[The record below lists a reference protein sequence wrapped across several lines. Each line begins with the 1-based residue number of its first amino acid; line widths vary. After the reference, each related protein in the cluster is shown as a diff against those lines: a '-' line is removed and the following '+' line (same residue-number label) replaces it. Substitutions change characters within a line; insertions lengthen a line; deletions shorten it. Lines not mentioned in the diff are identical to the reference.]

1 VVAARPAE
9 RGRAAER
16 LRGLVRAPELS
27 PARALARAGASLPAV
42 LQIVLAATLAYSV
55 AHFLLG
61 HPAPVLALTATIS
74 SLGIAR
80 DTRPKQVAE
89 TATGMLIGITA
100 SEVLLLLWGSGVWQL
115 AVVLAIV
122 FTLGRALSP
131 SPGFAVAAGTQ
142 AMLVMVLPAPDGGV
156 FTRSVDGL
164 IGGLAALLCT
174 AIVPRP
180 PLRTAR
186 AEAHRLLTALSRTV
200 EELAEALRR
209 GDSSASTAALERIR
223 GTQPVIDGWTA
234 ALDSATGVA
243 RISPFVRRHRGELS
257 RQAVMLSAL
266 DLATRNLRIVARH
279 TDFLVGDGAP
289 RPALAGA
296 VAALGPGI
304 ALLGR
309 AVADPSVLALAR
321 QDLVLLAT
329 TLDPQ
334 RLIPEARLA
343 EKTVLVLLRPLVVDL
358 LTATGAAPAE
368 ARAALPPLA

>member
-16 LRGLVRAPELS
+16 LRGLVRTPELS

-61 HPAPVLALTATIS
+61 HPSPVLALTATIS

-122 FTLGRALSP
+122 VTLGRALSP

-200 EELAEALRR
+200 EELADALRR
-209 GDSSASTAALERIR
+209 GDSTASTAALERIR

-243 RISPFVRRHRGELS
+243 RISPFVRRHRGELA

-266 DLATRNLRIVARH
+266 DLATRNLRIVARR

-358 LTATGAAPAE
+358 LTATGAAPVE

>member
-1 VVAARPAE
+1 VDP
-9 RGRAAER
+9 G
-16 LRGLVRAPELS
+16 
-27 PARALARAGASLPAV
+27 RALARAGSSLPAV

-55 AHFLLG
+55 AHFALG
-61 HPAPVLALTATIS
+61 HPSPVLSLTATIS
-74 SLGIAR
+74 SLGLAR

-89 TATGMLIGITA
+89 TAVGMLIGITA

-115 AVVLAIV
+115 AVVLAVV

-131 SPGFAVAAGTQ
+131 SPAFAVAAGTQ
-142 AMLVMVLPAPDGGV
+142 AMLVMVLPPPDGGV
-156 FTRSVDGL
+156 FTRSIDGL
-164 IGGLAALLCT
+164 IGGLAALLLT
-174 AIVPRP
+174 AIVPRR

-186 AEAHRLLTALSRTV
+186 AEAHRLIEALSRTV
-200 EELAEALRR
+200 EELADALRR
-209 GDSSASTAALERIR
+209 GDASASSAALERVR
-223 GTQPVIDGWTA
+223 ATQPVIDGWAA

-243 RISPFVRRHRGELS
+243 RISPFVRRHRGELA
-257 RQAVMLSAL
+257 RQSAMLAAL
-266 DLATRNLRIVARH
+266 DLATRNLRIVARR
-279 TDFLVGDGAP
+279 TDFLVGDRAA

-296 VAALGPGI
+296 VTALGPGI

-309 AVADPSVLALAR
+309 GVVDPSVLALAR

-343 EKTVLVLLRPLVVDL
+343 EKTLLVLLRPLVVDL
-358 LTATGAAPAE
+358 LTAAGVDAAR

>member
-1 VVAARPAE
+1 MVAAGPAA

-16 LRGLVRAPELS
+16 FLGLVQASELHPRKAIGRAT
-27 PARALARAGASLPAV
+27 ASLPAV
-42 LQIVLAATLAYSV
+42 LQIVLAAVLAYSV
-55 AHFLLG
+55 ARFVVG
-61 HPAPVLALTATIS
+61 HPAPVLALTVTIT

-89 TATGMLIGITA
+89 TAMGMLIGITA
-100 SEVLLLLWGSGVWQL
+100 SEVLLLLWGNGVWQL

-142 AMLVMVLPAPDGGV
+142 AMLVMILPSPDGGV
-156 FTRSVDGL
+156 LTRSLDGV

-174 AIVPRP
+174 AVVPRP

-186 AEAHRLLTALSRTV
+186 AEAHRLVSALGRTI
-200 EELAEALRR
+200 EELTEALQR
-209 GDSSASTAALERIR
+209 GDSSASSSALERIR
-223 GTQPVIDGWTA
+223 ATQPIIDGWTA

-243 RISPFVRRHRGELS
+243 RISPFVRRHRVELI
-257 RQAVMLSAL
+257 RQSAMLAAL
-266 DLATRNLRIVARH
+266 DLATRNLRIIARR
-279 TDFLVGDGAP
+279 TDFLVGDAAA
-289 RPALAGA
+289 RPELAGV
-296 VAALGPGI
+296 VAAFGPGI

-309 AVADPSVLALAR
+309 AVTDPSVLALAR

-329 TLDPQ
+329 ALDPQ

-343 EKTVLVLLRPLVVDL
+343 EKTLLVLLRPLVVDL
-358 LTATGAAPAE
+358 LTATGAGPAQ
-368 ARAALPPLA
+368 ARAALPPLS

>member
-1 VVAARPAE
+1 MVAAGPAE
-9 RGRAAER
+9 RGRAAGR
-16 LRGLVRAPELS
+16 LRALLRTPGLN

-42 LQIVLAATLAYSV
+42 LQIVVAATLAYSV
-55 AHFLLG
+55 AHVLLG
-61 HPAPVLALTATIS
+61 HPSPVLALTVTIS
-74 SLGIAR
+74 SLGMAR

-89 TATGMLIGITA
+89 TATGMVIGITA
-100 SEVLLLLWGSGVWQL
+100 SEVLLLVWGSGIWQL

-142 AMLVMVLPAPDGGV
+142 AMLVMILPEPDGGV

-186 AEAHRLLTALSRTV
+186 AEAHRLMSALSRTV
-200 EELAEALRR
+200 EELADALRR
-209 GDSSASTAALERIR
+209 GDSSASAVALDRVR
-223 GTQPVIDGWTA
+223 GTQPLIDGWAA
-234 ALDSATGVA
+234 ALDSAIGVA
-243 RISPFVRRHRGELS
+243 RISPFVRRHRGELA
-257 RQAVMLSAL
+257 RQATMLAAL
-266 DLATRNLRIVARH
+266 DLATRNLRIVARR
-279 TDFLVGDGAP
+279 TDFLVGDTAP

-296 VAALGPGI
+296 VAACAPGI

-309 AVADPSVLALAR
+309 AIADPSLLALAR

-358 LTATGAAPAE
+358 LIASGTDPAE

>member
-1 VVAARPAE
+1 MAAGSAR
-9 RGRAAER
+9 RGRAAAER
-16 LRGLVRAPELS
+16 LRV
-27 PARALARAGASLPAV
+27 LARATELHPGRGLARAASSLPAV
-42 LQIVLAATLAYSV
+42 VQIVLAAVLAYSV
-55 AHFLLG
+55 AHFGLG
-61 HPAPVLALTATIS
+61 HPAPVLALTVTLS

-89 TATGMLIGITA
+89 TAVGMLVGITI
-100 SEVLLLLWGSGVWQL
+100 SEVLLLVWGSGVWQL
-115 AVVLAIV
+115 AVVLAVV

-186 AEAHRLLTALSRTV
+186 AEAYRLVSALSRTV
-200 EELAEALRR
+200 EELADALRR
-209 GDSSASTAALERIR
+209 GDSSASSAALERIR
-223 GTQPVIDGWTA
+223 GTQPVIDGWSA
-234 ALDSATGVA
+234 ALDSARGVA
-243 RISPFVRRHRGELS
+243 RISPFVRRHRGELD
-257 RQAVMLSAL
+257 RQSAMLAAL
-266 DLATRNLRIVARH
+266 DLATRNVRIVARR
-279 TDFLVGDGAP
+279 TDFLVRDSVP
-289 RPALAGA
+289 RPALGGA
-296 VAALGPGI
+296 IAALGPGI

-309 AVADPSVLALAR
+309 AVVDPSMLALAR

-334 RLIPEARLA
+334 QLIPEARLA
-343 EKTVLVLLRPLVVDL
+343 EKTLLVLLRPLVVDL
-358 LTATGAAPAE
+358 LTATGVSPAE
-368 ARAALPPLA
+368 ARAALPVLA

>member
-1 VVAARPAE
+1 MVAAGPAT

-16 LRGLVRAPELS
+16 VHGLVEAWELHPRKAIGRA
-27 PARALARAGASLPAV
+27 AASLPAV
-42 LQIVLAATLAYSV
+42 LQIVLAAVLAYSV
-55 AHFLLG
+55 ARFVVG
-61 HPAPVLALTATIS
+61 HPAPVLALTVTIT

-89 TATGMLIGITA
+89 TAIGMLIGITA
-100 SEVLLLLWGSGVWQL
+100 SEILLLLWGSGVWQL

-142 AMLVMVLPAPDGGV
+142 AMLVMILPAPDGGV
-156 FTRSVDGL
+156 LTRSLDGL

-174 AIVPRP
+174 AVVPRP
-180 PLRTAR
+180 SLHTAR
-186 AEAHRLLTALSRTV
+186 AEAHRLVSALGRTV
-200 EELAEALRR
+200 EELTEALQR
-209 GDSSASTAALERIR
+209 GDSSASSSALERIR
-223 GTQPVIDGWTA
+223 ATQPMIDGWTA

-243 RISPFVRRHRGELS
+243 RISPFIRRHRVELT
-257 RQAVMLSAL
+257 RQSTMLAAL
-266 DLATRNLRIVARH
+266 DLATRNLRIIARR
-279 TDFLVGDGAP
+279 TDFLVGDAAA
-289 RPALAGA
+289 RPALAGV
-296 VAALGPGI
+296 VAAFGPGI

-329 TLDPQ
+329 SLDPQ

-343 EKTVLVLLRPLVVDL
+343 EKTLLVLLRPLVVDL
-358 LTATGAAPAE
+358 LTATGAGAAE
-368 ARAALPPLA
+368 ARAALPPLS